1 MKRTMTKKGDNNT
14 KFFQRMETTH
24 NIFNTIDRM
33 IVNGEET
40 REPTV
45 IKEDIIDFYKKN
57 CT

>member
-1 MKRTMTKKGDNNT
+1 METEMKRTMTKKGDNNT

-40 REPTV
+40 R
-45 IKEDIIDFYKKN
+45 
-57 CT
+57 